1 MFKVRPCP
9 SICPIFPERIDRQ
22 NFVELVQLLNNLILH
37 TFFHIRYKSSNV
49 LYIKDK
55 GKKSQ
60 QTITFFFFCIS
71 LKNKFYSFNLLFY
84 LPGKYYKK

>member
-49 LYIKDK
+49 LYIKYK
-55 GKKSQ
+55 SKKVNRQ
-60 QTITFFFFCIS
+60 LPFF
-71 LKNKFYSFNLLFY
+71 SFAYN
-84 LPGKYYKK
+84 